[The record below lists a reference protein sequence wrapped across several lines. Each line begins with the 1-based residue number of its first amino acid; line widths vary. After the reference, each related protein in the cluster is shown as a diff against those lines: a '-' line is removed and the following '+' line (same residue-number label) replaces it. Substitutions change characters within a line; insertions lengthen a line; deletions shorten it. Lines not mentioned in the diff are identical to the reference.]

1 MWPFGTSPAAFL
13 LSRMP
18 DLPRTRAH
26 LEQGLREN
34 LWTGYSLA
42 VRKDGKAMESAG
54 GDVLSPSVRVPWF
67 SAGKPVTAVGVLR
80 ILESQPSL
88 ESQPISASLPE
99 LAGSF
104 AGGLKLKEI
113 LSHQT
118 GLRILE
124 SQLRGSDSEIFESF
138 RKVTPADF
146 KLSAGQASYDP
157 AGGWWLLG
165 QWITRQTGMPW
176 RNFLEEKVLQ
186 PAGLTGLGFGKAEIP
201 IRDRRAGKWVEG
213 EPGAGPGGG
222 LVGPAAQLALFYE
235 KLIQGE
241 LLRPPSLKKMLSL
254 TRRDQPDTT
263 FGHIVDFGLG
273 IILNSNRHGAETV
286 PYGFGTRAGDRA
298 FGHGGARSSMAFA
311 DPDHGFT
318 AAVFLNGRVP
328 EIEHQPRMRMIL
340 DLLRSELVSG

>member
-1 MWPFGTSPAAFL
+1 
-13 LSRMP
+13 MP

-26 LEQGLREN
+26 LEKGLREN

-42 VRKDGKAMESAG
+42 IRKDGNPMESAG
-54 GDVLSPSVRVPWF
+54 GDVLSPSVTVPWF

-104 AGGLKLKEI
+104 AGGLNLKEI

-165 QWITRQTGMPW
+165 QWITRQTGLPW

-235 KLIQGE
+235 KFIQGE
-241 LLRPPSLKKMLSL
+241 ILRPPSLEKMLSL
-254 TRRDQPDTT
+254 ARRDQPDTT

-273 IILNSNRHGAETV
+273 VILNSNRHGAETV

-328 EIEHQPRMRMIL
+328 ETEHQPRMRTIL
-340 DLLRSELVSG
+340 DQLRSELVSG

>member
-1 MWPFGTSPAAFL
+1 MWPFATSPAAL
-13 LSRMP
+13 LPSRMP
-18 DLPRTRAH
+18 DLSRTRAH

-42 VRKDGKAMESAG
+42 VRKDGKAVKSAG
-54 GDVLSPSVRVPWF
+54 GDVLGPSSAVPWF
-67 SAGKPVTAVGVLR
+67 SAGKPVAALGVLR
-80 ILESQPSL
+80 ILESKPSL

-99 LAGSF
+99 LAGSY
-104 AGGLKLKEI
+104 AGGLKLTEI

-124 SQLRGSDSEIFESF
+124 SQLRGSDSEILASF

-165 QWITRQTGMPW
+165 QWITRQTGIPW

-222 LVGPAAQLALFYE
+222 LVGPAEQLAQFYE
-235 KLIQGE
+235 KLLQGQ
-241 LLRPPSLKKMLSL
+241 LLQPSSLKTMLSFV
-254 TRRDQPDTT
+254 RRDQLDAT
-263 FGHIVDFGLG
+263 FAHVVDFGLG
-273 IILNSNRHGAETV
+273 VILNSNRHGAETV
-286 PYGFGTRAGDRA
+286 PYGFGTRAGERA
-298 FGHGGARSSMAFA
+298 FGHGGTRSSMAFA

-328 EIEHQPRMRMIL
+328 ETAHQPRMRTIL
-340 DLLRSELVSG
+340 DQLRSELVSG

>member
-1 MWPFGTSPAAFL
+1 MWPFGTSPAALL

-67 SAGKPVTAVGVLR
+67 SAGKPVAAVGVLR

-165 QWITRQTGMPW
+165 QWITRQTGLPW
-176 RNFLEEKVLQ
+176 RIFLEEKVLQ

-222 LVGPAAQLALFYE
+222 MVGPAAQVALFYE

-241 LLRPPSLKKMLSL
+241 LLRPPSLEKMLSL
-254 TRRDQPDTT
+254 ARRDQPDTT

-328 EIEHQPRMRMIL
+328 ETEHQPRMRTIL
-340 DLLRSELVSG
+340 DQLRSELVSG

>member
-1 MWPFGTSPAAFL
+1 MWLFGTSPAAFL

-18 DLPRTRAH
+18 DLRRTRAH

-42 VRKDGKAMESAG
+42 VRKDGKAVESAG
-54 GDVLSPSVRVPWF
+54 GDVPSPRTAVPWF

-80 ILESQPSL
+80 ILESQPFL

-99 LAGSF
+99 LAGTY

-124 SQLRGSDSEIFESF
+124 SHLRGSDSEIFEFF

-186 PAGLTGLGFGKAEIP
+186 PADLTGLGFGKAEIP

-222 LVGPAAQLALFYE
+222 MVGPAAQVALFYE
-235 KLIQGE
+235 KLIRGE
-241 LLRPPSLKKMLSL
+241 LLRPPSLEKMLSSA
-254 TRRDQPDTT
+254 RRDQPDTT

-318 AAVFLNGRVP
+318 AAVFLNGQVP
-328 EIEHQPRMRMIL
+328 EMEHQPRMRTIL
-340 DLLRSELVSG
+340 DQLRSELVSS

>member
-1 MWPFGTSPAAFL
+1 
-13 LSRMP
+13 MP

-26 LEQGLREN
+26 LEKGLREN

-42 VRKDGKAMESAG
+42 VRKDGKAVESAG
-54 GDVLSPSVRVPWF
+54 GDVPSPATAVPWF

-88 ESQPISASLPE
+88 ESQPISAFLPE
-99 LAGSF
+99 LAGSY
-104 AGGLKLKEI
+104 AGGLNLPAI

-124 SQLRGSDSEIFESF
+124 SHLRGSDAENFGFF

-165 QWITRQTGMPW
+165 QWITRPSVMPW
-176 RNFLEEKVLQ
+176 QNFLEEKVLP

-222 LVGPAAQLALFYE
+222 LVGSAAQLALFYE
-235 KLIQGE
+235 KLLQGQ
-241 LLRPPSLKKMLSL
+241 LLPPSSLKKMLSPV
-254 TRRDQPDTT
+254 RRDQLDAT
-263 FGHIVDFGLG
+263 FGHVVDFGLG
-273 IILNSNRHGAETV
+273 VILNRNRHGADTV
-286 PYGFGTRAGDRA
+286 PYGFGTQAGDRA

-318 AAVFLNGRVP
+318 AAIFLNGRVP
-328 EIEHQPRMRMIL
+328 ETEHQPRMRAVL
-340 DLLRSELVSG
+340 DLLRSELA

>member
-1 MWPFGTSPAAFL
+1 MWPSATSPAAL
-13 LSRMP
+13 PPSRMP
-18 DLPRTRAH
+18 DLPLTRAH
-26 LEQGLREN
+26 LERGLREN

-42 VRKDGKAMESAG
+42 VRKAGTAAESAG
-54 GDVLSPSVRVPWF
+54 GDVPSPSSTVPWF

-80 ILESQPSL
+80 ILESKPSL
-88 ESQPISASLPE
+88 ESQPLAASLPE
-99 LAGSF
+99 LAGSY
-104 AGGLKLKEI
+104 AGGLTLPQI

-124 SQLRGSDSEIFESF
+124 SQLRGSDAEIFGFF

-146 KLSAGQASYDP
+146 KLSPGQASYDP
-157 AGGWWLLG
+157 AGGWCLLG
-165 QWITRQTGMPW
+165 QWITRQSGLPW
-176 RNFLEEKVLQ
+176 RNFLEDKVLH
-186 PAGLTGLGFGKAEIP
+186 PAGLTSLGFGKAEIP

-222 LVGPAAQLALFYE
+222 LVGSAAQLALFYE
-235 KLIQGE
+235 KLLQGP
-241 LLRPPSLKKMLSL
+241 LLQPSSLKKMLSPA
-254 TRRDQPDTT
+254 RRDQVDAT

-273 IILNSNRHGAETV
+273 VILNSNRHGADTV
-286 PYGFGTRAGDRA
+286 PYGFGMKAGDRA

-328 EIEHQPRMRMIL
+328 ETEHQPRMRTIL
-340 DLLRSELVSG
+340 DQLRSELVSA

>member
-1 MWPFGTSPAAFL
+1 
-13 LSRMP
+13 MP

-26 LEQGLREN
+26 LEKGLREN

-42 VRKDGKAMESAG
+42 VRKAEKAAESAG
-54 GDVLSPSVRVPWF
+54 GDVPFSVSAVPWF

-80 ILESQPSL
+80 ILESKPSL

-99 LAGSF
+99 LAGSY

-118 GLRILE
+118 GLRISE
-124 SQLRGSDSEIFESF
+124 SQLRGSAAEIFEFF
-138 RKVTPADF
+138 RKVSPTEF

-176 RNFLEEKVLQ
+176 QKFLEEKVLR
-186 PAGLTGLGFGKAEIP
+186 PVGLPGLNFGPPEVP
-201 IRDRRAGKWVEG
+201 IRERRAGTWVEG
-213 EPGAGPGGG
+213 ESGAGPGGG
-222 LVGPAAQLALFYE
+222 LVGSAAQLALFYE
-235 KLIQGE
+235 T
-241 LLRPPSLKKMLSL
+241 LLQSQLLQVSSLKKMLSRV
-254 TRRDQPDTT
+254 RRDQLDAT
-263 FGHIVDFGLG
+263 FGQVVDFGLG
-273 IILNSNRHGAETV
+273 VILNSNRHGADTV
-286 PYGFGTRAGDRA
+286 PYGFGTKAGDRA
-298 FGHGGARSSMAFA
+298 LGHGGARSSMAFA

-328 EIEHQPRMRMIL
+328 ETEHQPRMRKIL
-340 DLLRSELVSG
+340 DQLRSELVSA

>member
-1 MWPFGTSPAAFL
+1 MWPFGTSPAALL

-54 GDVLSPSVRVPWF
+54 GDALSPSVTVPWF

-99 LAGSF
+99 LAGSY
-104 AGGLKLKEI
+104 AGGLKLKDI

-124 SQLRGSDSEIFESF
+124 SQLRGSDSEIFEFF
-138 RKVTPADF
+138 RQVTPADF

-241 LLRPPSLKKMLSL
+241 LLRPPSLEKMLSL
-254 TRRDQPDTT
+254 ARRDQPDTT

-273 IILNSNRHGAETV
+273 VILNSNRHGAETV

-328 EIEHQPRMRMIL
+328 EIEHQPRMRTIL

>member
-1 MWPFGTSPAAFL
+1 MWPFATNLAEL
-13 LSRMP
+13 LPSRMP

-26 LEQGLREN
+26 LEQGLRED

-42 VRKDGKAMESAG
+42 VRKDGKGVESAG
-54 GDVLSPSVRVPWF
+54 GDVPSPATAVPWF

-88 ESQPISASLPE
+88 ETEPISASLPE
-99 LAGSF
+99 LVGSF

-124 SQLRGSDSEIFESF
+124 SQLRGSDSEILESF

-146 KLSAGQASYDP
+146 KLSTGQASYDP

-165 QWITRQTGMPW
+165 QWITRQSGMPW
-176 RNFLEEKVLQ
+176 QNFLEDKVLH
-186 PAGLTGLGFGKAEIP
+186 PTGLTGLGFGKAQIP
-201 IRDRRAGKWVEG
+201 IRDRRAGTWVEG

-222 LVGPAAQLALFYE
+222 LVGPATQLALFYE
-235 KLIQGE
+235 KLMQGR
-241 LLRPPSLKKMLSL
+241 LFRNSSLKKMLSPA
-254 TRRDQPDTT
+254 RRDQIDAT
-263 FGHIVDFGLG
+263 FSHVIDFGLG
-273 IILNSNRHGAETV
+273 VILNSNRHGVDTV
-286 PYGFGTRAGDRA
+286 PYGFGTKAGDRA
-298 FGHGGARSSMAFA
+298 FGHGGARSSIAFA

-318 AAVFLNGRVP
+318 CAIFLNGRVP
-328 EIEHQPRMRMIL
+328 EAEHQPRMRAIL

>member
-1 MWPFGTSPAAFL
+1 
-13 LSRMP
+13 MP

-80 ILESQPSL
+80 ILESKPSL

-99 LAGSF
+99 LAGFF
-104 AGGLKLKEI
+104 AGGLKLKDI

-124 SQLRGSDSEIFESF
+124 SQLRGSESEMLESF

-146 KLSAGQASYDP
+146 NLSAGQASYDP

-165 QWITRQTGMPW
+165 QWITRQTGLPW

-186 PAGLTGLGFGKAEIP
+186 PAGLTGLGFGKAGIP

-213 EPGAGPGGG
+213 ELGAGPGGG
-222 LVGPAAQLALFYE
+222 MVGPAAQVALFYE

-241 LLRPPSLKKMLSL
+241 LLRPPSLEKMLSL
-254 TRRDQPDTT
+254 ARRDQPDTT

-328 EIEHQPRMRMIL
+328 ETEHQPRMRTIL
-340 DLLRSELVSG
+340 DQLRSELVSG